1 MSLERV
7 TRELIDLT
15 PKMAADLLAKNKG
28 NRGLAA
34 GRVRALAAEIERG
47 GWTFNGQPIIVDGD
61 GNLLDG
67 QHRCAAVVLSKKSAR
82 TLIVRGVH
90 RDAFPTID
98 CGRSRSG
105 ADVLTAGGMSSA
117 NRVAAVLRLVWQNE
131 LGVLGSMAAEHRPA
145 NNDIATLATDY
156 PTVIESVRY
165 TNGKRH
171 MSNATVAF
179 VHWETTRKNPKDAR
193 PFWDAVETGEGLS
206 RGSPALKLRDTLL
219 ANATMRAK
227 HRPLAILEFCIR
239 AWVCYLAN
247 HQVSILKPGILD
259 HAKMRRSNGDIFIPM
274 TTEEAAEVVR
284 DAQSTRKN
292 RDARA

>member
-1 MSLERV
+1 MSTERV
-7 TRELIDLT
+7 TREVIDLT
-15 PKMAADLLAKNKG
+15 PKMASDLLAKNKG

-67 QHRCAAVVLSKKSAR
+67 QHRCAAVVLAKKPVR
-82 TLIVRGVH
+82 TLIVRGVE
-90 RDAFPTID
+90 REAFATID
-98 CGRSRSG
+98 SGRSRSG

-117 NRVAAVLRLVWQNE
+117 LRVAAVLRLVWQNE
-131 LGVLGSMAAEHRPA
+131 LGVLGSMASEHRPS

-171 MSNATVAF
+171 MNTAPVAF
-179 VHWETTRKNPKDAR
+179 MHWETMRKNPKDAR

-219 ANATMRAK
+219 ANASTRAK
-227 HRPLAILEFCIR
+227 HRMFSLLEFCVR
-239 AWVCYLAN
+239 AWVCYLAD

-259 HAKMRRSNGDIFIPM
+259 HARMRRSNGDIFIPM
-274 TTEEAAEVVR
+274 TTAEASEVVR

-292 RDARA
+292 RDARS